1 MQSSNWVLLLLLA
14 VTSAGW
20 AEEGMWT
27 YNNFPSQK
35 VKSLYGFAPTGQWL
49 ESVRLSSV
57 RLALG
62 CSASFVSPN
71 GLILTNHHC
80 ATQCIEALSTPQRN
94 YLESGY
100 IARIEGEELRCPNFE
115 ANQLVGIQD
124 VTAAVNKVTAGLKD
138 QAANEARKAEIA
150 RLEKECA
157 TSEEVRCD
165 VVALYGGG
173 RYELYRYK
181 RYQEVRL
188 VFAPEVGIAFFGGDP
203 DNFNFPRYNLD
214 VTFLRAYE
222 NGRPASTPH
231 HFRWP
236 ASGPKEGDLTFVS
249 GHPGGTDRQLTIS
262 QIELDRDFTRP
273 YMLLILSELRGNL
286 TQFQQ
291 RGAEQKRISEGYLMT
306 VENSLKA
313 FKGEHSALLSKP
325 FFEQLRAKEND
336 FRKRVMA
343 DPRLAKEM
351 GSLWRDM
358 EKVVEKERSLYLR
371 NLYLNSANGY
381 RSSLFVNARHLLRLA
396 EELAK
401 PNEKRLEEYTD
412 SRLPQLR
419 QAILSKAPIYK
430 ELEIEKMTFSF
441 TKMVEALGPDD
452 PDVRLILGRKSP
464 REVATALVQGT
475 RLDDPEVRKR
485 LLEGGKAALDSIN
498 DPMIAFASKLDPVSR
513 AMRKQF
519 EEEVESPQKS
529 IAEKLAKAR
538 FAVYGTSIYPDA
550 TFTLRLS
557 FGSVKGW
564 VENGKPVAPFTN
576 FHGAF
581 ERHTGSPPFAL
592 PQSWLNA
599 KSKLNPQTHF
609 NFVTTNDII
618 GGNSGSPVVNKEREL
633 IGLIFDGNIHSLGGN
648 FGFDP
653 AVNRAVAVDS
663 SAILE
668 ALDKVYGAQRVLQEL
683 RASGN

>member
-1 MQSSNWVLLLLLA
+1 MA
-14 VTSAGW
+14 VTTAGM

-35 VKSLYGFAPTGQWL
+35 LKSTYGFAPTQEWL
-49 ESVRLSSV
+49 DSVRLSSV
-57 RLALG
+57 RLAFG

-71 GLILTNHHC
+71 GLVMTNHHC
-80 ATQCIEALSTPQRN
+80 AAQCIESLSTAQKN
-94 YLESGY
+94 YVEAGY
-100 IARIEGEELRCPNFE
+100 MARIEGEELTCPNFE
-115 ANQLVGIQD
+115 ANQLVEIKD
-124 VTAAVNKVTAGLKD
+124 VTAAVNKATAGLKD
-138 QAANEARKAEIA
+138 HAANEARKAEIA
-150 RLEKECA
+150 KLEKECA
-157 TSEEVRCD
+157 ASERVRCD
-165 VVALYGGG
+165 VVTLYGGG

-181 RYQEVRL
+181 RYQDVRL

-203 DNFNFPRYNLD
+203 DNFNFPRYVLD
-214 VTFLRAYE
+214 LTFLRAYE
-222 NGRPASTPH
+222 DGKPASTPNY
-231 HFRWP
+231 FRWST
-236 ASGPKEGDLTFVS
+236 AGPKEGELTFVS

-273 YMLLILSELRGNL
+273 YILQILAELRGIL

-291 RGAEQKRISEGYLMT
+291 RGPEQKRISEAYLLT
-306 VENSLKA
+306 VENSFKA
-313 FKGEHSALLSKP
+313 FRGEHAALLSKT
-325 FFEQLRAKEND
+325 FFEQLRGKENE

-343 DPRLAKEM
+343 DPKLTRDL

-358 EKVVEKERSLYLR
+358 EKVVEKERGMFLR
-371 NLYLNSANGY
+371 NLYLNSSNGY
-381 RSSLFVNARHLLRLA
+381 RSALFVNARHLLRLT

-419 QAILSKAPIYK
+419 AGILSKAPIYK
-430 ELEIEKMTFSF
+430 ELEIEKMTFSL

-452 PDVRLILGRKSP
+452 ADVRMILGKKSP
-464 REVATALVQGT
+464 REVATSLIQGT
-475 RLDDPEVRKR
+475 KLTDPEVRKR
-485 LLEGGKAALDSIN
+485 LLEGGKAAVDSAN
-498 DPMIAFASKLDPVSR
+498 DPMIAFAAKLDPLARSVR
-513 AMRKQF
+513 QKF
-519 EEEVESPQKS
+519 EDEVESPQKS

-564 VENGKPVAPFTN
+564 TENGRQIPPFTN
-576 FHGAF
+576 MNGAF
-581 ERHTGSPPFAL
+581 ERNTGSDPFAL

-618 GGNSGSPVVNKEREL
+618 GGNSGSPVVNKEREV

-663 SAILE
+663 SGILE
-668 ALDKVYGAQRVLQEL
+668 ALDKVYGAQRLLQEL
-683 RASGN
+683 KAARP

>member
-1 MQSSNWVLLLLLA
+1 
-14 VTSAGW
+14 
-20 AEEGMWT
+20 MWT

-35 VKSLYGFAPTGQWL
+35 VQSLYGFAPTAQWL

-80 ATQCIEALSTPQRN
+80 STQCIEALSTPQKN

-100 IARIEGEELRCPNFE
+100 LARIEGEELRCPNFE
-115 ANQLVGIQD
+115 ANQLTAIQD
-124 VTAAVNKVTAGLKD
+124 VTAAVNKATAGLKD

-157 TSEEVRCD
+157 ASEEVRCD
-165 VVALYGGG
+165 VVTLYGGG

-181 RYQEVRL
+181 RYQDVRL

-231 HFRWP
+231 HFRWS

-273 YMLLILSELRGNL
+273 YVLQILSELRGNL

-291 RGAEQKRISEGYLMT
+291 RGAEQKRISDGYLMT

-313 FKGEHSALLSKP
+313 FRGEHAALLSKS

-336 FRKRVMA
+336 FRKRVQA
-343 DPRLAKEM
+343 DPKLAKEM

-358 EKVVEKERSLYLR
+358 EKVVEKERNLYLR

-381 RSSLFVNARHLLRLA
+381 RSALFVNARHLLRLA

-464 REVATALVQGT
+464 REVATALIQGT

-485 LLEGGKAALDSIN
+485 LLEGGKTALDSTN
-498 DPMIAFASKLDPVSR
+498 DPMIAFASKLDPISR

-519 EEEVESPQKS
+519 EDEVESPQKS

-557 FGSVKGW
+557 FGTVKGW
-564 VENGKPVAPFTN
+564 MENGKPVPPFTN
-576 FHGAF
+576 LNGAF
-581 ERHTGSPPFAL
+581 ERHTGSDPFAL
-592 PQSWLNA
+592 PKSWLNA
-599 KSKLNPQTHF
+599 RSKLNPQTHF

-663 SAILE
+663 SGILE
-668 ALDKVYGAQRVLQEL
+668 ALEKVYGAQRVLQEL
-683 RASGN
+683 RDGS